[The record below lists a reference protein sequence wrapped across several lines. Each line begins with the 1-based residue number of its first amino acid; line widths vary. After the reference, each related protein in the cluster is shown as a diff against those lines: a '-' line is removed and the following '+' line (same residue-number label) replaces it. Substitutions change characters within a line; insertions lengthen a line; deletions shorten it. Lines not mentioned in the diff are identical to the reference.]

1 MRQGRGLR
9 RGDSEDMVIRK
20 AVVPAAGKGSR
31 LLPATKSQPKEML
44 PVGRKP
50 VIQYVVEELASAQ
63 VNKVLIITGRKK
75 RSLEDHFDEDADWG
89 ELDDELL
96 PSAYRLGVQIFYVR
110 QSQPLGLGHA
120 VSLGQEFTGE
130 EPFIVSLGDTIIW
143 TPRQGMLLQRMIAAF
158 QNLKAVAMIAVET
171 VPREHVSRYGIVD
184 PLSWETTL
192 AGQVMRLRDIV
203 EKPSIEEAPSCFA
216 VAARYIFTPMIYEAL
231 KEVPPSVGN
240 EIQLT
245 DAIRLLVREGY
256 PVYALPLEP
265 DEQRWDIGNFE
276 SYFRAFIQVALTD
289 EEHGASIRLFVRDLL
304 ASTDEAL
311 GAR

>member
-1 MRQGRGLR
+1 MERLIQ
-9 RGDSEDMVIRK
+9 K

-50 VIQYVVEELASAQ
+50 VIQYVVEELASAN
-63 VNKVLIITGRKK
+63 VNNVLIVTGRKK
-75 RSLEDHFDEDADWG
+75 RSIEDHFDEDADWG
-89 ELDDELL
+89 ELESELL
-96 PSAYRLGVQIFYVR
+96 PSAEKLGVQIFYVR

-120 VSLGQEFTGE
+120 VSLAQEFTGG

-143 TPRQGMLLQRMIAAF
+143 TPRPGLLLQRMMRAHF
-158 QNLKAVAMIAVET
+158 ELKAAVTIAVET
-171 VPREHVSRYGIVD
+171 VPRNHVPRYGIVA
-184 PLSWETTL
+184 PAHSERTF
-192 AGQVMRLRDIV
+192 AGEAMRLSDIV
-203 EKPSIEEAPSCFA
+203 EKPSVEEAPSCFA
-216 VAARYIFTPMIYEAL
+216 VAARYIFEPVIYDAL
-231 KEVPPSVGN
+231 RETPPSLGN

-276 SYFRAFIQVALTD
+276 SYFKAFVQMAMMD
-289 EEHGASIRLFVRDLL
+289 EECGEEIRKFVNELL
-304 ASTDEAL
+304 SNRKPKAT
-311 GAR
+311 